1 MLDTVLCIR
10 LNPMKNIFGGQKE
23 IKCWQFHMVQL
34 NTFSSLIPT
43 MALRVGG
50 IGSTPIFTDEKTEAQ
65 NN

>member
-23 IKCWQFHMVQL
+23 IECWQFHMVQL

-50 IGSTPIFTDEKTEAQ
+50 SMPIFTDEKTEAQ
-65 NN
+65 NH